1 MDFKDAIIIKGARQH
16 NLKNISTCI
25 PRNKFVVI
33 TGLSGS
39 GKSTLAFDTLYA
51 EGQRRYIES
60 LSSYARQFLGRMDK
74 PDVDSIEGLSPAI
87 SIAQKSISH
96 NPRSTVGTVTEI
108 YDYMRLLYAR
118 IGEAHCPE
126 CKIPI
131 QKQTVQ
137 DIVDKVM
144 SFAPGTKLRVLAP
157 IVRERK
163 GQFQDV
169 LIKIKKS
176 GYTRVRIDSVEYEED
191 FINVNIDKN
200 KKHSIEVVV
209 DRLVVK
215 PEIGNRLPA
224 SIETAIK
231 LGEGIVI
238 IDKIGDKE
246 EIYSE
251 NYACTKCG
259 FSLSEIEPRIFSFNS
274 PQGACSQC
282 HGLGAKMEIDPN
294 LLIPDKNK
302 KLKDGAIA
310 PFKGQSNFFW
320 KMLSQVAGH
329 YKFTLDTTWN
339 KLNSKQQEVLLFGT
353 GDEDI
358 KFNMTFGNNG
368 SYTYNK
374 PYEGIIPLL
383 ERRYEQSQSESVR
396 AEIMSYMSMIKC
408 PACAGKR
415 LKKEVLSILING
427 LSIMDVASKSIKE
440 AKEFYLNVELNP
452 RQMLIAREIL
462 KEINSRLEFLLHV
475 GLDYLSLDRAA
486 STLSGGESQRIN
498 LACQIGSGLVGVLY
512 ILDEPSIGLH
522 QRDNEKLLKTLNHL
536 RDLNNT
542 LVVVEHDEQTIL
554 TADHV
559 IDMGPGAGEYGG
571 DIVFSGSPEM
581 MIKNGDSLTCKYL
594 RRDLE
599 IKVPNARREIK
610 NGAMIEIKGA
620 RENNLKNIN
629 VSIPIGKLTCV
640 TGVSGSG
647 KSTLI
652 NEILYKH
659 LMKHFYASRIKS
671 GECDCITGLD
681 KIDKVIDIDQSP
693 IGRTPRSNPAT
704 YINVFNNIR
713 ELFALTAE
721 ARARGYT
728 ASRFSFNV
736 KGGRCE
742 ACEGDG
748 IIKIEMQFLSDVYIE
763 CEQCRGSR
771 YNRETLEIKYKGKNI
786 SEILASPVDEMVD
799 FFSNITQIHRKVK
812 CLQDVGLGYIRLGQ
826 SSTTLSGGEAQRIK
840 LACELAKVS
849 TGNTLYLLDEP
860 TTGLHFAD
868 IHRLIEVLARLVDA
882 GNSVVV
888 IEHNLD
894 VIKMADHIIDLGP
907 EGGNEGGYV
916 VASCTPEQLVKVKN
930 SYTGKFLKNYLG
942 GSQPVSTAA
951 AALLPAKTLAAPVKL
966 KKTKGKA

>member
-1 MDFKDAIIIKGARQH
+1 MDSRDSIIIKGARQH
-16 NLKNISTCI
+16 NLKNISVEI

-74 PDVDSIEGLSPAI
+74 PDVDSIDGLSPAI

-118 IGEAHCPE
+118 IGQAHCPE

-144 SFAPGTKLRVLAP
+144 SYTQGTKIRILAP
-157 IVRERK
+157 IVRARK
-163 GQFQDV
+163 GQFQDMLV
-169 LIKIKKS
+169 KVKKS
-176 GYTRVRIDSVEYEED
+176 GFTRVRIDSIEYEED
-191 FINVNIDKN
+191 FVNVNLDKN
-200 KKHSIEVVV
+200 KKHSVEVII

-224 SIETAIK
+224 SIETALK

-238 IDKIGDKE
+238 IDRIGDKE

-251 NYACTKCG
+251 HYACTKCG

-274 PQGACSQC
+274 PQGACTQC
-282 HGLGAKMEIDPN
+282 HGLGSKMEIDPN

-302 KLKDGAIA
+302 KIKDGAIA

-320 KMLSQVAGH
+320 KMLSQVAEH
-329 YKFTLDTTWN
+329 YKFSLESSWN
-339 KLNSKQQEVLLFGT
+339 KLNSEQQDILLYGT

-358 KFNMTFGNNG
+358 RFNMTFGNNS

-383 ERRYEQSQSESVR
+383 ERRYEQSQSESVK

-415 LKKEVLSILING
+415 LKKEILSILIKDM
-427 LSIMDVASKSIKE
+427 SITDVASMSIKE
-440 AKEFYLNVELNP
+440 ARNFYAKLGLNA
-452 RQMLIAREIL
+452 RQAQIAKEIL
-462 KEINSRLEFLLHV
+462 KEITSRLEFLTYV

-522 QRDNEKLLKTLNHL
+522 QRDNEKLLKTLEHL

-554 TADHV
+554 SADYV

-571 DIVFSGSPEM
+571 SIVYEGTPASMLKS
-581 MIKNGDSLTCKYL
+581 GDSLTAKYL
-594 RRDLE
+594 RKDLE
-599 IKVPNARREIK
+599 IKVPAKRREIK
-610 NGAMIEIKGA
+610 GGNKIEIKGA
-620 RENNLKNIN
+620 RENNLKNID
-629 VSIPIGKLTCV
+629 VAIPLGKLTCV

-659 LMKHFYASRIKS
+659 LMKHFYATRIKT
-671 GECDCITGLD
+671 GECDEIKGLE

-728 ASRFSFNV
+728 SSRFSFNV

-748 IIKIEMQFLSDVYIE
+748 IIRIEMQFLSDVYIE
-763 CEQCRGSR
+763 CEQCRGTR
-771 YNRETLEIKYKGKNI
+771 YNRETLEIRYKGKSI
-786 SEILASPVDEMVD
+786 SEVLASPVDEMVD
-799 FFSNITQIHRKVK
+799 FFSSIPQIHRKIK
-812 CLQDVGLGYIRLGQ
+812 SLQDVGLGYIRLGQ

-868 IHRLIEVLARLVDA
+868 IHRLIEVLGRLVDM

-907 EGGNEGGYV
+907 EGGNEGGQV
-916 VASCTPEQLVKVKN
+916 VASCSPEELVNVKN
-930 SYTGKFLKNYLG
+930 SYTGQFLKKYI
-942 GSQPVSTAA
+942 
-951 AALLPAKTLAAPVKL
+951 AALPSERKL
-966 KKTKGKA
+966 KKSKGKA

>member
-1 MDFKDAIIIKGARQH
+1 LDSRDSIIIKGARQH
-16 NLKNISTCI
+16 NLKNISVDI

-74 PDVDSIEGLSPAI
+74 PDVDSIDGLSPAI

-118 IGEAHCPE
+118 IGQAHCPE

-137 DIVDKVM
+137 DIVDKVI
-144 SFAPGTKLRVLAP
+144 SYTQGTKIRILAP
-157 IVRERK
+157 IVRARK
-163 GQFQDV
+163 GQFQDMLAKV
-169 LIKIKKS
+169 KKS
-176 GYTRVRIDSVEYEED
+176 GYTRVRIDSIEYEED
-191 FINVNIDKN
+191 FMNVSLDKN
-200 KKHSIEVVV
+200 KKHSVEVII

-224 SIETAIK
+224 SIETALK

-238 IDKIGDKE
+238 IDRIGDKE

-251 NYACTKCG
+251 HYACTKCG

-274 PQGACSQC
+274 PQGACTQC
-282 HGLGAKMEIDPN
+282 HGLGSKMEIDPN

-302 KLKDGAIA
+302 KIKDGAIA

-320 KMLSQVAGH
+320 KMLSQVAEH
-329 YKFTLDTTWN
+329 YRFSLESSWN
-339 KLNSKQQEVLLFGT
+339 KLNSEQQDILLYGT

-358 KFNMTFGNNG
+358 RFNMTFGNNS

-383 ERRYEQSQSESVR
+383 ERRYEQSQSESVK

-415 LKKEVLSILING
+415 LKKEILSILIKG
-427 LSIMDVASKSIKE
+427 MSIMDVASMSIKE
-440 AKEFYLNVELNP
+440 AGNFYANLGLNA
-452 RQMLIAREIL
+452 RQAQIAKEIL
-462 KEINSRLEFLLHV
+462 KEITSRLEFLTHV

-486 STLSGGESQRIN
+486 ATLSGGESQRIN

-522 QRDNEKLLKTLNHL
+522 QRDNEKLLKTLEHL

-554 TADHV
+554 SADYV
-559 IDMGPGAGEYGG
+559 IDMGPGAGEHGG
-571 DIVFSGSPEM
+571 SIVYEGTPGSM
-581 MIKNGDSLTCKYL
+581 LKNGDSLTAKYL
-594 RRDLE
+594 RKDLE
-599 IKVPNARREIK
+599 IKVPAKRREIK
-610 NGAMIEIKGA
+610 GGNKIEIKGA
-620 RENNLKNIN
+620 RENNLQNID
-629 VSIPIGKLTCV
+629 VTIPLGKLTCV

-659 LMKHFYASRIKS
+659 LMKHFYATRIKA
-671 GECDCITGLD
+671 GECDEITGLE

-728 ASRFSFNV
+728 SSRFSFNV

-748 IIKIEMQFLSDVYIE
+748 IIRIEMQFLSDVYIE
-763 CEQCRGSR
+763 CEQCRGTR
-771 YNRETLEIKYKGKNI
+771 YNRETLEIRYKGKSI
-786 SEILASPVDEMVD
+786 SEVLASPVDEMVD
-799 FFSNITQIHRKVK
+799 FFSSIPQIHRKIK
-812 CLQDVGLGYIRLGQ
+812 SLQDVGLGYIRLGQ

-868 IHRLIEVLARLVDA
+868 IHRLIEVLGRLVDM

-894 VIKMADHIIDLGP
+894 VIKMADHIVDLGP
-907 EGGNEGGYV
+907 EGGNEGGRI
-916 VASCTPEQLVKVKN
+916 VASCSPEELVNVNN
-930 SYTGKFLKNYLG
+930 SYTGQFLKKYIAA
-942 GSQPVSTAA
+942 QPSAH
-951 AALLPAKTLAAPVKL
+951 KS
-966 KKTKGKA
+966 KKAKGKA